1 MKERIRANALVPK
14 YEVSMYYH
22 STGCAQWLATNP
34 RFESITLF
42 VIGVNAIYMAI
53 DSDENGAPT
62 LLEAALVFQVFEN
75 FFCLYFSFEWLV
87 RFLAFKR
94 KLNGFKDPWFVFDSF
109 LVGMMVAET
118 WIMTAV
124 LLLSGS
130 GGSLGNTGVL
140 RLARLLRLSRMA
152 RMARLLRA
160 MPELLILVKGM
171 TAAMRSV
178 FLTLTLLAIFNY
190 VFAIMFKQITAETE
204 VGEEFFPTVGYAMQT
219 LLLHGT
225 LLDDLR
231 SITDALIAES
241 IPMALLFY
249 FFVLVA
255 ALTVLNILIG
265 VLCEVVSVVS
275 ATEKETIAVAFVSY
289 TLQELIRNNDFDQ
302 NGDNLISRE
311 EFERLLE
318 MPEATK
324 ALGGCG
330 VDVIGLIDNLDFIF
344 QADADDADAPE
355 KQLTFAEFMALILDL
370 WGSNIAKVKDI
381 IDLRKYLKM
390 SADSVKEAIITFKRS
405 LQAQHAP
412 PGPRIRRSSSPQLS
426 RMPQRPS
433 DPVKQECHP
442 LKMTRQA
449 LPDFDN
455 LISITRKLG
464 VAQRELQE
472 FLHALDFAEVTAQE
486 SAGELASGQMT
497 CAPEGSSCLTWI
509 PEDVRST
516 RDCLAE
522 LKESMGL
529 SLESLRGVIAVKESP
544 AVHQT
549 QQWKEMQTYSLAT
562 VSTSVELADATGS
575 DTVDFFCSRAR
586 SSYVNRG
593 NQDFAVCLRNCRSF
607 HSFHSF
613 HRSDEDDPPDDES
626 YDEVPNPPQLPAVPE
641 EKLQEAWTL
650 GDASFQ
656 IFLCPITHDV
666 MTDPVVSADGY
677 TYERSAIS
685 RWFETSRK
693 SPVTGQ
699 SLPHTDLVANHSV
712 RTLLKMLIDMT
723 CPSSSSREA
732 DAAATHGVD
741 AACSSSSSW
750 RPRSGRKEP
759 QPEELRPSSST
770 SDRATVAA
778 FLSGRR
784 IEEALEPRWEQSGLQ
799 QPAPDAERPQS
810 TQRLRR
816 LQELQ
821 VSSGGASATPSSLNS
836 SSPTAASQ
844 VPSGSASGSRASPG
858 ESTASEP
865 CPPYP
870 CPGLLA
876 GGLPARTAALFAS
889 PTGAPGEAGEAPRG
903 VGHKRPSAPPSLS

>member
-1 MKERIRANALVPK
+1 MKERIRANALAPK

-34 RFESITLF
+34 RLESITLF

-529 SLESLRGVIAVKESP
+529 SKKVQLFIRRSSGR
-544 AVHQT
+544 
-549 QQWKEMQTYSLAT
+549 TYSLAT

-613 HRSDEDDPPDDES
+613 HRSESLHDLGSERQKRDEDDPPDDES

-844 VPSGSASGSRASPG
+844 VPSGSAGEVVQPRRVHSFRTLSTLSMSRVISGRSASPNR
-858 ESTASEP
+858 
-865 CPPYP
+865 
-870 CPGLLA
+870 GLVC
-876 GGLPARTAALFAS
+876 LPNR
-889 PTGAPGEAGEAPRG
+889 GPRRSG
-903 VGHKRPSAPPSLS
+903 